1 MCCDCLSYLYCSVN
15 TSCARLCAQCALVEL
30 FAADNSMCGQAAF
43 LFLSAV
49 ESRDW
54 NYVSIHGFCGQ
65 LLLWAI
71 KQKFFFLQSN
81 SMWKDILTI
90 RGKND
95 TGSQCAQTCFLI
107 YSRTL
112 RASLLW
118 SNSRRHPHTHPPA
131 SIHHKIPLEANILV
145 IDFSS
150 QVSADSR
157 DE

>member
-1 MCCDCLSYLYCSVN
+1 MQDCVRSVRWWSCLQQTTPCVVRLHFCFYLQSN
-15 TSCARLCAQCALVEL
+15 PEIGTL
-30 FAADNSMCGQAAF
+30 F
-43 LFLSAV
+43 LFMASVASFCSGQS
-49 ESRDW
+49 SR
-54 NYVSIHGFCGQ
+54 S
-65 LLLWAI
+65 
-71 KQKFFFLQSN
+71 FFLQSN

-150 QVSADSR
+150 QVSADPR